1 MYHHGTECPVCG
13 HGVGYGHHMGGF
25 GMMKC
30 RGKGMKAMFKIM
42 AWKII
47 KHSDE
52 IGLSEEQIESL
63 RNRKIEALKQ
73 MIQFKCQIK
82 MNMLDVKNAVMR
94 EEIDMPTAESKIREI
109 GKLKSDKY
117 IAMIQAMQDMRN
129 ILTPEQRMK
138 VKEMIMG
145 WFKKGGMSESEG
157 EEEEEDEEE
166 EGEESEE

>member
-1 MYHHGTECPVCG
+1 MYHGTDCPICG
-13 HGVGYGHHMGGF
+13 HLMGHGHHMGGF

-30 RGKGMKAMFKIM
+30 RGKGMKAMFKMM

-52 IGLSEEQIESL
+52 IGLSEEQIESF
-63 RNRKIEALKQ
+63 RNKKIEALKQ
-73 MIQFKCQIK
+73 MIQIKCQIK

-94 EEIDMPTAESKIREI
+94 EEIDMPTAEAKIKEI

-145 WFKKGGMSESEG
+145 WFKKGGMSESE
-157 EEEEEDEEE
+157 EDDEEE
-166 EGEESEE
+166 ETEESEESEE